1 MEYNELK
8 KSVDILAK
16 TWLKEKIE
24 LYLYDVE
31 TYGSEEELKET
42 LNVLQKFYEWND
54 LYKLKNIKSRFDK
67 NEKTNSNW

>member
-1 MEYNELK
+1 MGSNELK

-42 LNVLQKFYEWND
+42 LNILQKFYEWND
-54 LYKLKNIKSRFDK
+54 LYKLKNTKSRFDK

>member
-1 MEYNELK
+1 MESNELK

-31 TYGSEEELKET
+31 TYGQENEYEKT
-42 LNVLQKFYEWND
+42 LAILQNFYEWNN
-54 LYKLKNIKSRFDK
+54 LHKLKNTKSRFDEP
-67 NEKTNSNW
+67 NR